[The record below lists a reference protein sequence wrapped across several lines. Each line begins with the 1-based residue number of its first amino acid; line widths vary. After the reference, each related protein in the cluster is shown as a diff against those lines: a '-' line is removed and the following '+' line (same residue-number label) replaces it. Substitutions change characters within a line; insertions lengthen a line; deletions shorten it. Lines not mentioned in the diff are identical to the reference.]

1 MSKKE
6 RGTKEETQ
14 LPPARSARV
23 FLFFPSFEAANHCL
37 FVLVSA
43 RSRLQAR
50 VIDALYTQASVRRE
64 ASRERCRESE
74 QSIEEGGRKREREP
88 PGILFC
94 SFSFRRT
101 SKLRRVPHALGGESV
116 DWKVCGSQRGGE
128 SERWR

>member
-6 RGTKEETQ
+6 RATKEETQ

-37 FVLVSA
+37 VVLVSA

-74 QSIEEGGRKREREP
+74 QSIEGGRKREREP

-101 SKLRRVPHALGGESV
+101 SKLRRVSHSLGGESV
-116 DWKVCGSQRGGE
+116 D
-128 SERWR
+128 